1 MQGFTNTK
9 GSDMTFDEWVKENDK
24 VKEIKVLLQEFSL
37 GDYKMDA
44 GDVLD
49 FMREAWDARYYSLKS
64 WDL

>member
-24 VKEIKVLLQEFSL
+24 VKEVEVLLQEFSL

-49 FMREAWDARYYSLKS
+49 LMREAWDARYYSLKS

>member
-1 MQGFTNTK
+1 
-9 GSDMTFDEWVKENDK
+9 MTFDEWVKENDK
-24 VKEIKVLLQEFSL
+24 VKEVEVLLQEFSL

-49 FMREAWDARYYSLKS
+49 LMREAWDARYYSLKS